1 MYQNNYCYSNAVRK
15 VKCFKNN
22 NCCVNNVITPTGSNT
37 VTVNV
42 GSTTTGMPGT
52 NAQVI
57 NSGTDKNVILDFII
71 PSGTTPE
78 LQIGSVETG
87 EPGSEASVTISELN

>member
-1 MYQNNYCYSNAVRK
+1 MYQSNDSCYCDAVRK

-22 NCCVNNVITPTGSNT
+22 NCCVNNINTPTDSNT

-42 GSTTTGMPGT
+42 GTTTTGLPGT
-52 NAQVI
+52 NAQVT
-57 NSGTDKNVILDFII
+57 NSGTDKNVILNFVI

-78 LQIGSVETG
+78 LEIGSVVTG
-87 EPGSEASVTISELN
+87 SPGSEAQVTIRES